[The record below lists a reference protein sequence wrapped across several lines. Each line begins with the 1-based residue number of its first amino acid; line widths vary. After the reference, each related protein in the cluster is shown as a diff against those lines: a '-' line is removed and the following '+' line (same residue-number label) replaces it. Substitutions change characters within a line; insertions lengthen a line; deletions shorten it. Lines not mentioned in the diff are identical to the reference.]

1 MDPNIWGKHMWA
13 SIHFIALGYPDKPSE
28 SEKNNYKSFFENI
41 YKVLPCNTCS
51 NHLKTTLQ
59 TQLPLSVKSLSN
71 KDNLFKWTVDLHNIV
86 NARLNKPTITLD
98 KATLTYMNRYSFF
111 NAMCPSSSDKNSLL
125 TNSLWCLYAIL
136 IIIIAILVYIYYN
149 RTIILGNK

>member
-28 SEKNNYKSFFENI
+28 SEKNDYKSFFENI

-59 TQLPLSVKSLSN
+59 TQLPLSAKSLSN

-86 NARLNKPTITLD
+86 NARLKKPTITLD

-111 NAMCPSSSDKNSLL
+111 NAMCPSSDKNTLL
-125 TNSLWCLYAIL
+125 TNSLWCLYAIF
-136 IIIIAILVYIYYN
+136 ITIIAILVYIYYN

>member
-13 SIHFIALGYPDKPSE
+13 SIHFIALGYPDQPSE

-86 NARLNKPTITLD
+86 NTRLNKPTITLD

-111 NAMCPSSSDKNSLL
+111 NAMCPSSDKNYLL